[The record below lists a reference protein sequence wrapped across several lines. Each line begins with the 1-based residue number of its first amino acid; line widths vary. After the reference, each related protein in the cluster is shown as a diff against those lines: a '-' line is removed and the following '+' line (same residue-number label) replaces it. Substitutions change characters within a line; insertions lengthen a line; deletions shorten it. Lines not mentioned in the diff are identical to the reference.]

1 MKRTLQRISYLF
13 LFFLLFSFTHS
24 SKPDDLTF
32 ILGSWKTESITKQ
45 DGTIETGRKTITF
58 KKNNTYV
65 SVGEENEINTGTW
78 KFTSGGTVL
87 KMSESSTNKWEN
99 YKVDEL
105 TKEVLI
111 LIDELQ
117 KISFSKRKP
126 AL

>member
-1 MKRTLQRISYLF
+1 MKRTLQGISYLF
-13 LFFLLFSFTHS
+13 LFFILISFNYS

-45 DGTIETGRKTITF
+45 DGSIEIGKKTITF
-58 KKNNTYV
+58 KKNNTYI
-65 SVGEENEINTGTW
+65 SIGEDNDTQTGEW
-78 KFTSGGTVL
+78 KFSSGGTVL
-87 KMSESSTNKWEN
+87 KMSSTSSRQWEN

-111 LIDELQ
+111 IEDELQ